1 MSVEAVSQTTTD
13 DRNVM
18 THRSAWMGL
27 LVFLACWLAW
37 MAWRHEVLR
46 LPPYDEQAVGLW
58 REAAYL
64 AETGFDYHG
73 LLYDEPHT
81 MSPQMGARSYVIS
94 VLPTLLALV
103 MQFGPGAKFTILL
116 THSVTFA
123 MATAAVLLVVWLCR
137 QRMGLGWAAL
147 TGLAVATTPLF
158 AVQAE
163 LVGMDMPVMLFALL
177 AATAIARERFIM
189 ATLLSLAAFFMK
201 ANGLLVTASV
211 WGVLLLRLLAPAT
224 IARRRTCAD
233 LAVCLVVLAIEASLI
248 AWGDRSL
255 DARRWVVAD
264 FGGFFGLL
272 GLSRMID
279 WCPEQVVLLVVGI
292 LASVVWLAR
301 GHSALSAADHGG
313 LIGRLRALAQLAWRE
328 PVWCFAWLLVLATLA
343 STARYIFTPR
353 YYSSAVPF
361 AFLATVLPLLGLP
374 AIRPLAGLF
383 LLTFISFNLLNQDGR
398 FLPDVGRIGQAWF
411 DVNPYIRPRWSVFTE
426 RSREYLPDL
435 RSNMAVMKQL
445 EEHHADDEIFLA
457 YPFTVFAAHP
467 SMGYVERALP
477 AHRILRYADAVSA
490 LEESAALSDSARP
503 GKGPLFLIF
512 AAGRSFFPAPSAIGT
527 RLYDDHQ
534 QVPLVLYQIP
544 WSEIPREPRAFED
557 WYLDQTWPWTRRAQC
572 FGDRLDY
579 LIATERF
586 ERAEREIDSILH
598 QHTWGEPYLSCRAM
612 IHEKQRARRPG
623 SSPPD

>member
-1 MSVEAVSQTTTD
+1 
-13 DRNVM
+13 M
-18 THRSAWMGL
+18 TFRSAWL
-27 LVFLACWLAW
+27 RPLVFLAVWLGW
-37 MAWRHEVLR
+37 MACRREVLS

-64 AETGFDYHG
+64 AETGFDYRR

-94 VLPTLLALV
+94 VLPTLVALL
-103 MQFGPGAKFTILL
+103 MRFGPGAQFTILM
-116 THSVTFA
+116 THVLTFA
-123 MATAAVLLVVWLCR
+123 MASAVVLLVAWLGR
-137 QRMGLGWAAL
+137 EKVGLWWGAL
-147 TGLAVATTPLF
+147 IGLALATTPLF

-163 LVGMDMPVMLFALL
+163 LVGMDMPVMLFAIL
-177 AATAIARERFIM
+177 AATAIARERFVV

-201 ANGLLVTASV
+201 ANGLLVTA
-211 WGVLLLRLLAPAT
+211 GVLGVLILRMVASAESSA
-224 IARRRTCAD
+224 ARRRSWPA
-233 LAVCLVVLAIEASLI
+233 LAACLLTLALEAAII

-255 DARRWVVAD
+255 DARQWVVAD

-279 WCPEQVVLLVVGI
+279 WCPDQVVLLLVGVA
-292 LASVVWLAR
+292 ASVLWVAPRGALFISGRGRFGHLFARIRGLA
-301 GHSALSAADHGG
+301 DV
-313 LIGRLRALAQLAWRE
+313 AWQE
-328 PVWCFAWLLVLATLA
+328 PVWCFAWLVVLATLA

-361 AFLATVLPLLGLP
+361 AFLAAVLPLVRVPPL
-374 AIRPLAGLF
+374 RPLAGAF
-383 LLTFISFNLLNQDGR
+383 LLSLAAFNVLNQDGR
-398 FLPDVGRIGQAWF
+398 FLPDIGRVGKQWF

-445 EEHHADDEIFLA
+445 EQRYSGNEIFLA

-477 AHRILRYADAVSA
+477 AHRILCYADAV
-490 LEESAALSDSARP
+490 AALQKVAALPDDAHP
-503 GKGPLFLIF
+503 GAGPLFLIF
-512 AAGRSFFPAPSAIGT
+512 ASGRSFFPAPTSIGT

-544 WSEIPREPRAFED
+544 WSEIPREQRDFED

-572 FGDRLDY
+572 FGERLDF
-579 LIATERF
+579 LLATERF
-586 ERAEREIDSILH
+586 ERAEREVDFILH
-598 QHTWGEPYLSCRAM
+598 QHTWGEPYLSYRAM
-612 IHEKQRARRPG
+612 IHEQQRARRAG
-623 SSPPD
+623 